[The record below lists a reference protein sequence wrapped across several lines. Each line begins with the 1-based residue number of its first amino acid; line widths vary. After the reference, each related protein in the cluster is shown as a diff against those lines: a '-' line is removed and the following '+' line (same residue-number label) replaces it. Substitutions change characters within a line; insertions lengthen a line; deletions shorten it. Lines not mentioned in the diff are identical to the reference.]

1 MIWDPRKDEAAHRD
15 RTAARAAAEILACAG
30 KDLKADGESLKE
42 VAQAVAAFLDAH
54 GRQSGN
60 SSQVLLMLASQALSA
75 MGEARAA
82 RRLYLFGSG
91 MVRPAEWIVTGN
103 DKVWE
108 LDLKHM
114 TMRQDDRLELTF
126 FNGLMTVLDAIADVW
141 DETGGQGVLG
151 LRHVCAAADGFLGV
165 PHMAGRLSMTNEII
179 ARCQHKLSSMATQ
192 RGWQATPRVMSLDL

>member
-1 MIWDPRKDEAAHRD
+1 MIWDPRQDEAAHRD
-15 RTAARAAAEILACAG
+15 HTAAKAAAEILACAG
-30 KDLKADGESLKE
+30 KDLKADSESLKE

-60 SSQVLLMLASQALSA
+60 NSQVLLMLASQALSA
-75 MGEARAA
+75 IGEGKAA

-91 MVRPAEWIVTGN
+91 MVRPAEWVVTGN

-108 LDLKHM
+108 LDLKRM
-114 TMRQDDRLELTF
+114 TVRQDDRLELTF

-151 LRHVCAAADGFLGV
+151 LRHVCAAADSFLGKL
-165 PHMAGRLSMTNEII
+165 HTSGRLSMTAEII
-179 ARCQHKLSSMATQ
+179 ARCQHKLSNMARQ
-192 RGWQATPRVMSLDL
+192 RGWPTTPRVMSLDL